1 MRKNTLEK
9 IENDY
14 REAIRNKFR
23 IEKTEGKHSHYLS
36 NPSQALL
43 RDLCWEIFSSN
54 PKDEDLSVYRNFF
67 RTDFKS
73 EEDTSTKYTD
83 KFKKVGGFYRGEKN
97 PANITTVDLA
107 AILVDFQP
115 RPFNKFRKE
124 IDPEDLKLI
133 EELRD
138 TNFPKNDF
146 FSDNLT
152 DEVEIEKVADLK
164 SEEQEQIQ
172 SQESELIQNQ
182 KLESVP
188 MPIVS
193 VTSVVKEDKEK
204 PENIIPTKLL
214 HIGIVTFVVFGL
226 VAAVIYFAFFNKQ
239 CMQWSEDHYEI
250 VDCSSKIEG
259 NFNEIIR
266 LDKDLLDFRK
276 IKACDTTTCFLT
288 NGDPIVWYGKTAN
301 GIDFFNDNG
310 NGLHP
315 ENKKALHP
323 MTGYMFSKYL
333 KGKICE

>member
-9 IENDY
+9 IENEY
-14 REAIRNKFR
+14 REAIRNKFK
-23 IEKTEGKHSHYLS
+23 IEKIEGKHSHYLN

-54 PKDEDLSVYRNFF
+54 PKDEDLNVYRNFF

-138 TNFPKNDF
+138 TDFKNDF
-146 FSDNLT
+146 FSDNVI
-152 DEVEIEKVADLK
+152 DEVQTENVTDLK
-164 SEEQEQIQ
+164 NEEQEQIS
-172 SQESELIQNQ
+172 SQEP
-182 KLESVP
+182 ESIP
-188 MPIVS
+188 MS
-193 VTSVVKEDKEK
+193 MATTTSVSKEAKIK
-204 PENIIPTKLL
+204 PEILRDNKLL
-214 HIGIVTFVVFGL
+214 IAVSAIVVCLGL
-226 VAAVIYFAFFNKQ
+226 VIYFAFFNKQ

-250 VDCSSKIEG
+250 VDCSSSVEN
-259 NFNEIIR
+259 NFSAIIP
-266 LDKDLLDFRK
+266 LDKELLNFRK

-288 NGDPIVWYGKTAN
+288 NGDPIVWYCKTAN

-323 MTGYMFSKYL
+323 MTEYMRGKYL